1 MFGDPIGVDRGE
13 LLESMLPHKEKMLK
27 LAKYALGD
35 PEAKVT
41 ALASE
46 IVNAMAWWP

>member
-1 MFGDPIGVDRGE
+1 
-13 LLESMLPHKEKMLK
+13 MLPHKEKMLE
-27 LAKYALGD
+27 LAKQSLSD

-46 IVNAMAWWP
+46 VVKAMDWWP